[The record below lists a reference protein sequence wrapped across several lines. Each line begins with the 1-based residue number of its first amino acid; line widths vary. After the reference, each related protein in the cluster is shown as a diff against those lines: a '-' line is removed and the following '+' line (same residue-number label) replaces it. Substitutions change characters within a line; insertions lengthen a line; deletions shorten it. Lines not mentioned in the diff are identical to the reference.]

1 MKQRVDEDRTEQVP
15 KSARKASR
23 EVVAE
28 HKKEG
33 RKEEEALAKVQMMA
47 ARVGQKQ
54 KRRGSKRQD
63 SVLALLLVR
72 E

>member
-1 MKQRVDEDRTEQVP
+1 MKQRVDEDKTEQEP
-15 KSARKASR
+15 KSARKTAR
-23 EVVAE
+23 EVVAA